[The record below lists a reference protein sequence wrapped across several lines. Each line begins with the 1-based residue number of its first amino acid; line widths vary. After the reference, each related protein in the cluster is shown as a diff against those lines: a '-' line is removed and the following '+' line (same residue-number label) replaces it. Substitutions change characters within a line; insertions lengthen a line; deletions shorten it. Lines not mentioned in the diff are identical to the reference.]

1 MLIPNHP
8 DDERLS
14 ALASGDTDATADARL
29 TDHVSS
35 CHRCTE
41 LVTELGALRAA
52 LSDLPDLA
60 PPRPLQLLPPVEAAP
75 AGAADR
81 LGGWARRFFAPV
93 LASGAALAL
102 VGTIGTAAPA
112 LSPMAGQGGAAATE
126 QEQLLQLPSA
136 ESAPSDA
143 ITGAAEAASSNA
155 PDEFAASAA
164 PADAAPGA
172 AASGETRQAD
182 ATDLATPPSS
192 DSFVAAEDE
201 EPSDDQSTLGF
212 DEPDQASREAL
223 TVERSP
229 WPMVLFGGVALMIAA
244 LLLRWILVP
253 RAG

>member
-14 ALASGDTDATADARL
+14 ALASRDTDATADATL
-29 TDHVSS
+29 TAHVSS

-52 LSDLPDLA
+52 LSDLPDLT
-60 PPRPLQLLPPVEAAP
+60 PSRPLQLLPPVEAEP

-112 LSPMAGQGGAAATE
+112 LVPGGQAGAA
-126 QEQLLQLPSA
+126 PSERINVLEAPAA

-143 ITGAAEAASSNA
+143 AGGPAGAAASNV
-155 PDEFAASAA
+155 PDEAAASAA
-164 PADAAPGA
+164 PAAAAPGD
-172 AASGETRQAD
+172 AASHETREAE
-182 ATDLATPPSS
+182 DLASQLFS
-192 DSFVAAEDE
+192 DSGVEAEEAEASGDG
-201 EPSDDQSTLGF
+201 SIAGLDDA
-212 DEPDQASREAL
+212 DQIARDAL

-229 WPMVLFGGVALMIAA
+229 WPMVLFSGVALMIAA